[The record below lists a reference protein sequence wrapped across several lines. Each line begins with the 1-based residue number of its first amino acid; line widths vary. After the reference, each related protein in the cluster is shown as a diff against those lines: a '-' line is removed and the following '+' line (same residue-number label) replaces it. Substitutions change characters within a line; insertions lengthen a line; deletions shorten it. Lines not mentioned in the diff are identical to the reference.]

1 MKVFVVHHAFIY
13 VFNLYDTPLPLPLP
27 LRTPSYIRIAL
38 RFPQFQEN
46 IVAGRKNE
54 IYNRNK
60 VQRENKIHD
69 VEMKSTTVWIA
80 EGARRKMSQDSHVA
94 KLCHNQCSFASLRL
108 RTYDIETSREP
119 PLLNEN
125 LV

>member
-1 MKVFVVHHAFIY
+1 MKAFIMHRAFKY
-13 VFNLYDTPLPLPLP
+13 IFKRYNTPPPSLIP
-27 LRTPSYIRIAL
+27 RTHIRIAL

-60 VQRENKIHD
+60 VQRGNKIHD
-69 VEMKSTTVWIA
+69 VEMKSTIVWIA

-94 KLCHNQCSFASLRL
+94 KL
-108 RTYDIETSREP
+108 P
-119 PLLNEN
+119 P
-125 LV
+125 